1 MKKIFSVALGIL
13 AAIGG
18 FVDMGDLVFNAA
30 AGATFGYELL
40 WVVVVG
46 VVGIITYSE
55 MCGRVAAVSKRA
67 VFDAVRER
75 LGFKVG
81 LVALVSAQFVNLL
94 TLAAEV
100 GGVAVVLRLLSGL
113 PYRALIVLGVGVL
126 VLVIWTLPFDY
137 LERIFG
143 YVGLC
148 LIVFAVA
155 AVKLEPD
162 WGAVAHGFVPSAHT
176 GDMLLYCYFVVGLL
190 GAAMTPYEVYFYS
203 SGAIEEGWTP
213 RDLGT
218 NKANAVI
225 GYALGGFL
233 SFALMIS
240 AGALLLPH
248 GITPDLLGT
257 SALMAQAPLGEIGLL
272 LALVGMLFAV
282 GGAALDVAFSG
293 AYSLAQF
300 LGWEWGK
307 YRRAVRRAALHAD
320 VACPVRAGRARRP
333 HRRRPGAGD
342 GVLRDLLGGRAPADV
357 RPDPAR
363 RKRPRVH
370 GRLCERARRE
380 RLRRDLPH
388 RDPRDRRLRGAA
400 PLPHEPGA
408 GMSRSIDLG
417 LGLLDHQI
425 VDSDGRRCGKVDDL
439 ELSGISEGRP
449 VVTELL
455 VGRRRR
461 VHVPWEAVA
470 KVDSAVHLK
479 REAKELRL
487 GRGED
492 RVRPWIERLP
502 FS

>member
-1 MKKIFSVALGIL
+1 
-13 AAIGG
+13 
-18 FVDMGDLVFNAA
+18 MGDLVFNAA
-30 AGATFGYELL
+30 AGAVFGYQLL

-81 LVALVSAQFVNLL
+81 LVALVAAQIVNLM

-113 PYRALIVLGVGVL
+113 PYRALIVVGVVVL
-126 VLVIWTLPFDY
+126 VLVIWTLPFEY

-155 AVKLEPD
+155 AVKLNPD
-162 WGAVAHGFVPSAHT
+162 WGAVAHGFVPSADT
-176 GDMLLYCYFVVGLL
+176 GDLLLYCFFAVGLL

-203 SGAIEEGWTP
+203 SGAVEEGWTP
-213 RDLGT
+213 RDLRT
-218 NKANAVI
+218 NKANALI
-225 GYALGGFL
+225 GYSLGGFL

-248 GITPDLLGT
+248 GITPDFLGT
-257 SALMAQAPLGEIGLL
+257 TALMAQAPLGEIGLL

-307 YRRAVRRAALHAD
+307 YRQPTGAPRFTLTWLVLFALGAIVVLTGVDPIQLTEFSVIFSAVAL
-320 VACPVRAGRARRP
+320 
-333 HRRRPGAGD
+333 
-342 GVLRDLLGGRAPADV
+342 
-357 RPDPAR
+357 
-363 RKRPRVH
+363 
-370 GRLCERARRE
+370 
-380 RLRRDLPH
+380 
-388 RDPRDRRLRGAA
+388 
-400 PLPHEPGA
+400 PLTYVP
-408 GMSRSIDLG
+408 I
-417 LGLLDHQI
+417 
-425 VDSDGRRCGKVDDL
+425 
-439 ELSGISEGRP
+439 
-449 VVTELL
+449 LL
-455 VGRRRR
+455 VANDRAYMGSYANGKLGN
-461 VHVPWEAVA
+461 VFGVVYLFVILAIAVA
-470 KVDSAVHLK
+470 AVPL
-479 REAKELRL
+479 LLLTNL
-487 GRGED
+487 GQG
-492 RVRPWIERLP
+492 
-502 FS
+502 